1 MYLPSTTPILTQQRA
16 DAARHG
22 AESDARIENMRRTS
36 ACGRAELFRTL
47 VNPQDVAANL
57 GVGAAVNTAKL
68 QSQTDVSRASGILG
82 GAGNSGAPGS
92 SGIPGDSFNS
102 GNPGGAGLTI
112 AEIIAGA
119 PEVVSLNRGGA
130 CSTPGYT
137 PVPLGPDPVPGMPHR
152 APEIVNGPNGPMY
165 FRGADATYQGG
176 ENAHASQGL
185 SGYAPAWGD
194 AGLVTENGAP
204 AVESSWLMEHP
215 WLAIG
220 LAAAGLVALSR
231 RSKA

>member
-22 AESDARIENMRRTS
+22 AESDARIENMRQTS

-47 VNPQDVAANL
+47 VNPEDVAANL

-68 QSQTDVSRASGILG
+68 QQQTDVSRASGILG
-82 GAGNSGAPGS
+82 NSTPDEPGRGPS
-92 SGIPGDSFNS
+92 
-102 GNPGGAGLTI
+102 I
-112 AEIIAGA
+112 ADIIAGA

-130 CSTPGYT
+130 CATPGYT

-152 APEIVNGPNGPMY
+152 APEIVNTPAGPMY

-176 ENAHASQGL
+176 EKADSSLGL
-185 SGYAPAWGD
+185 SGYSPAWGD
-194 AGLVTENGAP
+194 AGLVDTSGAP
-204 AVESSWLMEHP
+204 VEDSWLMENK
-215 WLAIG
+215 WLV
-220 LAAAGLVALSR
+220 LALVAGGVVVLSR
-231 RSKA
+231 RSRA